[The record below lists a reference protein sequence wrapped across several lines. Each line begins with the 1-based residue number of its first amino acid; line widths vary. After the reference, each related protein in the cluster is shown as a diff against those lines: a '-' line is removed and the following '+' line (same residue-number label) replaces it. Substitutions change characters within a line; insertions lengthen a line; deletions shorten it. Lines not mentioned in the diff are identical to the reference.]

1 MNASASFPVAFAAT
15 ATANVTYPA
24 ATVTATFSASA
35 AAQLA
40 ARASATIYGR
50 LSAEAVANTTVGTS
64 FSSLLFESLAAVLA
78 ASPDGQYGSYLST
91 IGGLGDT
98 VAQIVTDVGDPSD
111 PTAQTSADL
120 LDGKHYMPAFGI
132 LLDPDLC
139 PTQFLPYT
147 AQFAGVQIPVGS
159 DDAMARAAI
168 RRESGFQR
176 GTVASMH
183 DAALAAMTAPGT
195 NPYLVIQER
204 TGGGA
209 GSVVN
214 PNDASDYP
222 YHMIVAM
229 RADQSGLPAGTYTSA
244 DTSYALI
251 AAVEAVKPGGIQ
263 ITFSVS
269 DGYVWGT
276 ATNEWSA
283 DTFSWQAAQNIQP

>member
-1 MNASASFPVAFAAT
+1 MESYGGSPYGGQASGAGS
-15 ATANVTYPA
+15 
-24 ATVTATFSASA
+24 ATFSATFGATA
-35 AAQLA
+35 AAQVA
-40 ARASATIYGR
+40 AQPSAAFYAS
-50 LSAEAVANTTVGTS
+50 LSSEAVATTVVGS
-64 FSSLLFESLAAVLA
+64 NFSSLLFESLAAVIAATPGDYPTYLA
-78 ASPDGQYGSYLST
+78 T
-91 IGGLGDT
+91 IGGLADT
-98 VAQIVTDVGDPSD
+98 VAQVVTDVGDPSD
-111 PTAQTSADL
+111 PTAQTTADL
-120 LDGKHYMPAFGI
+120 LDGQHYMPAFGI

-183 DAALAAMTAPGT
+183 DAALAMMTAPGT